1 MSSKEQSALEIY
13 LRFNDDLEKDYC
25 FQVSTKT
32 RFRDLYR
39 IFEVL
44 PISLRP
50 NIFYSTKPKTF
61 VVSTAPGYLTE
72 DGNLL
77 FSYETSSEKFRKRI
91 DLDDLIAKHCWPS
104 QLIIPVWEFLSFR
117 FYLFVTFLIV
127 WLYTDLPDFI
137 SPTPGICLTN
147 QVSNLVASAAT
158 RLGYGHIA
166 DLMIKDI
173 QDPVS
178 VGGQCVFFA
187 FHVIKV
193 AIIFF
198 VVHIGLFNPRK
209 FRFSPDHEVTK
220 ELLLDLGWTG
230 SRRAT
235 YDEYLEAYREYKIKE
250 HGGMV
255 PAHQAGLFT
264 KLKKLGVW
272 LGEGEGYNTPLSK
285 DHKISDIT
293 EDKYVLSYDL
303 FIKLGENF
311 ENHITGKG
319 AEELNASIKQFRRYG
334 LMHSDE
340 TIQELVEKR
349 KAGGDK
355 RLDKD

>member
-1 MSSKEQSALEIY
+1 MSSKEQTALEVY

-25 FQVSTKT
+25 FQVSTET
-32 RFRDLYR
+32 HFRDLFR
-39 IFEVL
+39 IFDGL

-50 NIFYSTKPKTF
+50 NIFYSARPKTF

-72 DGNLL
+72 DGSLL
-77 FSYETSSEKFRKRI
+77 FSYETSNAQFRKKI
-91 DLDDLIAKHCWPS
+91 NLDDRIAQHCWPS

-147 QVSNLVASAAT
+147 QMSTLVASVAT
-158 RLGYGHIA
+158 RFGYGHIA
-166 DLMIKDI
+166 DAMIKDI

-178 VGGQCVFFA
+178 VGGQCVFFV
-187 FHVIKV
+187 FHVLKV
-193 AIIFF
+193 TMIFF
-198 VVHIGLFNPRK
+198 ILHIGLFNPRK
-209 FRFSPDHEVTK
+209 FRFSKDQEITK
-220 ELLLDLGWTG
+220 EKLLDLGWTG

-235 YDEYLEAYREYKIKE
+235 PDDYLEAYREYKIKE

-272 LGEGEGYNTPLSK
+272 LGEGEGYDTPVSK
-285 DHKISDIT
+285 DHKLSDIT
-293 EDKYVLSYDL
+293 EDKYILSYDL
-303 FIKLGENF
+303 FVKLGENF

-319 AEELNASIKQFRRYG
+319 AEELNASIKQFRRFG

-340 TIQELVEKR
+340 TIRELVDKR

-355 RLDKD
+355 KLDKD